1 MGWVTIGIV
10 GGVLNYCKIHNTEA
24 EANMDGNRIA
34 KNYGI
39 TSWESDEYDVYVAP
53 GDGSW

>member
-39 TSWESDEYDVYVAP
+39 TSRESDEYDVYVAP